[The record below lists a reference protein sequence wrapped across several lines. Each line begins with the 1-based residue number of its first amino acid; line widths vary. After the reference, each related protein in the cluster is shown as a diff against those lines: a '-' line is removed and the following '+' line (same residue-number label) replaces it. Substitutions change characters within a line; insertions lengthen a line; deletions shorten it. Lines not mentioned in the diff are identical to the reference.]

1 MTNDFQITIPK
12 PCHEDWN
19 KMTAEVQGRHCKVCC
34 KTVVDFTRKSAE
46 DIKNYLLENA
56 TKKVCGRFNSNQ
68 VSQPLP
74 KFAVIPVNRNRYSR
88 IRMFTLALYLV
99 FGGCLFGI
107 QKAEAQKIG
116 KIKVERHTVGEMV
129 MAPETPKQDTAQTL
143 PPPVIADTTKTTKH
157 VPVKPDYCKVIKG
170 DVEYVPEERTAVKGM
185 MVITNADTAGQVEKQ
200 DPIIEEELMGKI
212 AIMEPQ
218 PIMGDTIFVA
228 PIEMEEAV
236 VGQIA
241 VIEPLPPIEM
251 IEPLPPVEITETI
264 VSGEISVQWLEPTE
278 TEELHPVVPVEPP
291 VEVFTV
297 ENAEVISTPIP
308 ELGVDNPQVEVFP
321 NPAHGNIMLK
331 YTVKTQDIISIDVFD
346 ASGRK
351 VKSLQK
357 PLLLYPGVYNTPYN
371 LSDLRNGS
379 YHIIMQ
385 SGNEAVNA
393 NVIIVK

>member
-1 MTNDFQITIPK
+1 
-12 PCHEDWN
+12 
-19 KMTAEVQGRHCKVCC
+19 
-34 KTVVDFTRKSAE
+34 
-46 DIKNYLLENA
+46 
-56 TKKVCGRFNSNQ
+56 
-68 VSQPLP
+68 
-74 KFAVIPVNRNRYSR
+74 
-88 IRMFTLALYLV
+88 
-99 FGGCLFGI
+99 
-107 QKAEAQKIG
+107 
-116 KIKVERHTVGEMV
+116 
-129 MAPETPKQDTAQTL
+129 
-143 PPPVIADTTKTTKH
+143 
-157 VPVKPDYCKVIKG
+157 
-170 DVEYVPEERTAVKGM
+170 
-185 MVITNADTAGQVEKQ
+185 
-200 DPIIEEELMGKI
+200 
-212 AIMEPQ
+212 
-218 PIMGDTIFVA
+218 
-228 PIEMEEAV
+228 
-236 VGQIA
+236 
-241 VIEPLPPIEM
+241 M
-251 IEPLPPVEITETI
+251 IEPLPTVEITETI